1 MKKINTKV
9 ALSALAI
16 AAMLTGPAFAKSHHQ
31 QVSQD
36 NGSAAYSA
44 APGSDIP
51 AYNATAASSAL
62 PIRTSTARSRSAKD
76 RIAFGRC
83 VLNGKA
89 APVGRPYSLLSL
101 TPSGAVTAP
110 NGIPPAME

>member
-31 QVSQD
+31 VVSQD
-36 NGSAAYSA
+36 NGSAYSA

-51 AYNATAASSAL
+51 AYNSEGGVVG
-62 PIRTSTARSRSAKD
+62 
-76 RIAFGRC
+76 IA
-83 VLNGKA
+83 N
-89 APVGRPYSLLSL
+89 PDQY
-101 TPSGAVTAP
+101 GAQSQR
-110 NGIPPAME
+110 

>member
-16 AAMLTGPAFAKSHHQ
+16 AAMLTGPTFAKSHHQ

-51 AYNATAASSAL
+51 AYNSEGGVVG
-62 PIRTSTARSRSAKD
+62 
-76 RIAFGRC
+76 IA
-83 VLNGKA
+83 N
-89 APVGRPYSLLSL
+89 PDQY
-101 TPSGAVTAP
+101 GAQSQR
-110 NGIPPAME
+110 